1 MFSVALHISSFGVVY
16 FFCFSTSNF
25 FFFFFGSFFF
35 FFTLLFG
42 VTTTMSVIK
51 TKPNPTI
58 TNARRII
65 ILVTIL
71 LVLPFAGYYYLEHS
85 TTSSVFIE
93 EPVFQQVHVS
103 IVSDGNKKIDLGIES
118 LFDEIIPAEFKDR
131 LGITTNI
138 QNNIELFKLNSS
150 VLEPSE
156 IPYLINLD
164 ELYSTN
170 NLNYVIFLPQ
180 NGLTIKDSTT
190 NSFTVEGFGTIGI
203 LNDWSLQKKDLLPL
217 LNIFKSNLIRTLKQS
232 QSATPKG
239 VSTEITS
246 FTPMDHKLAVFLPIL
261 GPIGISILNGLAN
274 FSK

>member
-1 MFSVALHISSFGVVY
+1 M
-16 FFCFSTSNF
+16 T
-25 FFFFFGSFFF
+25 
-35 FFTLLFG
+35 
-42 VTTTMSVIK
+42 
-51 TKPNPTI
+51 TKPSPTI
-58 TNARRII
+58 TNARRA
-65 ILVTIL
+65 ILVVTIL
-71 LVLPFAGYYYLEHS
+71 LVLPFAGYYYLNSEYS
-85 TTSSVFIE
+85 TGSSIFVE
-93 EPVFQQVHVS
+93 EPIFQQVHVS
-103 IVSDGNKKIDLGIES
+103 IVSDGNRKIDFATES
-118 LFDEIIPAEFKDR
+118 LFDEIIPGEFKNK

-150 VLEPSE
+150 VLELSE

-203 LNDWSLQKKDLLPL
+203 LNDWSLQRNDLLPL
-217 LNIFKSNLIRTLKQS
+217 LNIFKANLIKTLKQS
-232 QSATPKG
+232 QSAAPKG

-246 FTPMDHKLAVFLPIL
+246 FTPMDHKLAMFLPIL

-274 FSK
+274 FAK